1 MLDIMEGKII
11 RPQKVCI
18 YGSEGVGKSTLA
30 SQFPDPLFIDTEGGT
45 AQLAVRR
52 IRKPETWE
60 KLLAV
65 VREVADTKDI
75 CKTLVID
82 TADWAE
88 KMCLDYILSKYD
100 QASIEGFGYGKG
112 YTILG
117 EEFSKLLT
125 ACDRVIASGKNVVI
139 CAHAKMRKQELP
151 DEAGAFDRWEM
162 KLSKQVAPLLKE
174 WCDLLLFLNYQTY
187 VVEME
192 NRTKKAQGGRRVMY
206 TSHSP
211 VYDAKNRHG
220 LPDVLD
226 LDYRKI
232 AFIFEDTGRKEPES
246 RSGKNPADKPPDTP
260 ITKVRSRMQQSG
272 ITEEQLRS
280 FVASKG
286 HYSADVPVEDYSD
299 RFLTGWVLKYWRQI
313 ESAIKNQ

>member
-88 KMCLDYILSKYD
+88 KMCVDYILSKYD
-100 QASIEGFGYGKG
+100 QTSIEGFGYGKG

-125 ACDRVIASGKNVVI
+125 VCDRVIVSGKNVVI

-192 NRTKKAQGGRRVMY
+192 NKTKKAQGGKRVMF

-211 VYDAKNRHG
+211 VYDAKNRHD

-246 RSGKNPADKPPDTP
+246 PAGKNPADKPPDTP
-260 ITKVRSRMQQSG
+260 VMKVRNKMQESG
-272 ITEEQLRS
+272 ITDEQLRG

-286 HYSADVPVEDYSD
+286 HFKTDVSIEDYGD
-299 RFLTGWVLKYWRQI
+299 RFLTGWVLKYWNQI